1 MMAKY
6 LVRASAV
13 LIGLSVST
21 SASAQMDPIIRTEDW
36 DMKGDNEKGRYE
48 VMGFPVNYDF
58 SSLSC
63 RSSNFNSDATFKKIF
78 VAKNMPPRVRE
89 EMEKVITQV
98 GGMKITTRE
107 KEADLLLEGGPL
119 NPGSDTDMT
128 RLDLWAVKKRATK
141 TKRGVRCSVFETKAL
156 DLPST
161 GRYFKSFLEK
171 MASLEGGPLHF
182 ANRDRYAINGSCY
195 KLIPDAEILSFKN
208 IFIADSPSPE
218 VTQAMKKQILATGK
232 FAIVGKAV
240 NANYIV
246 SIVRDFNT
254 TTTRTV
260 DRGRGGGTSTV
271 VDGGSSNPVLIT
283 RSSPRDPDTIT
294 TTRSENE
301 SGELLVLAVRHPKN
315 GEKKGLVCSA
325 YKQEASK
332 GAGFNI
338 WNPQGTSGTLVDGLG
353 NYLKNP
359 DLTYKS
365 IKY

>member
-6 LVRASAV
+6 LVQASAV

-21 SASAQMDPIIRTEDW
+21 SAYAQMDAIIPTDDW
-36 DMKGDNEKGRYE
+36 DMRPVDEEAIYRVK
-48 VMGFPVNYDF
+48 GFPVNYDF
-58 SSLSC
+58 SGLSC
-63 RSSNFNSDATFKKIF
+63 RSSSFNSDATFKKIF
-78 VAKNMPPRVRE
+78 FAKNMPPRIRE
-89 EMEKVITQV
+89 EVKKVITEV
-98 GGMKITTRE
+98 GGMQITTRE
-107 KEADLLLEGGPL
+107 KEADLLVEGDAL
-119 NPGSDTDMT
+119 VPGSIADTT
-128 RLDLWAVKKRATK
+128 VINLWAVKKRATK
-141 TKRGVRCSVFETKAL
+141 TKRGTRCTVFEGVKP
-156 DLPST
+156 DLPRT
-161 GRYFKSFLEK
+161 VGYFKSFLEK
-171 MASLEGGPLHF
+171 MARLEGGPLHF
-182 ANRDRYAINGSCY
+182 ANRDSYAINGSCY

-218 VTQAMKKQILATGK
+218 VTQAMKKQILATSK

-301 SGELLVLAVRHPKN
+301 SGELLVLAVKHPKN

-338 WNPQGTSGTLVDGLG
+338 WNQQGTSGTLVDGLG
-353 NYLKNP
+353 KYLKNP

-365 IKY
+365 INY